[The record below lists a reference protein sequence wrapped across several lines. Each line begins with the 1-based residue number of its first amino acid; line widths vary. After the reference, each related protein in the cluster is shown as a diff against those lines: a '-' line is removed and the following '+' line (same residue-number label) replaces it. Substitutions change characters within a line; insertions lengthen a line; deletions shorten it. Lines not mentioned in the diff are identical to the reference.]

1 MNTALWQKLDQ
12 AARNITPFL
21 LTLVLVF
28 ISVLPTRIPIYAEVA
43 PVLALVAVYHWA
55 IYRPNL
61 MPLWCVFLLGLFQDL
76 LSGMPLGLYCLVFLT
91 VYGLAL
97 TQRRFFA
104 GKSFYIYWMGFVV
117 IAFVAAV
124 ESWLV
129 ASIWHFAV
137 LNFETVF
144 FQYLVSLGIFPIVA
158 WIFLRWQQ
166 AFLHQEYDAA
176 G

>member
-61 MPLWCVFLLGLFQDL
+61 MPLWCVFLLGLALIYARHRYIRSHDVT
-76 LSGMPLGLYCLVFLT
+76 LSGLG
-91 VYGLAL
+91 GL
-97 TQRRFFA
+97 
-104 GKSFYIYWMGFVV
+104 
-117 IAFVAAV
+117 
-124 ESWLV
+124 
-129 ASIWHFAV
+129 
-137 LNFETVF
+137 
-144 FQYLVSLGIFPIVA
+144 
-158 WIFLRWQQ
+158 
-166 AFLHQEYDAA
+166 
-176 G
+176 